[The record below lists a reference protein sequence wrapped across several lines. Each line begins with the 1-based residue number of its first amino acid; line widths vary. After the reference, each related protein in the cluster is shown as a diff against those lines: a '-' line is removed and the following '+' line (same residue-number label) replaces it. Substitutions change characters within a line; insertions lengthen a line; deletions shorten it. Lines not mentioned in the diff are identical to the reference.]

1 MSNLEKKHYAWLKEK
16 YDFLVKIIMGSNY
29 YTNSIH
35 VFDADMEAFEDM
47 KKKLNSI
54 KYNLKMW
61 KIIAVI
67 MMIISC
73 CLMVFK

>member
-1 MSNLEKKHYAWLKEK
+1 MSNLEKEHYAWLKEK